1 MENYRRI
8 SIVGNSAA
16 GKSTLARK
24 IGRKLDIEI
33 FTIDK
38 IYWLPGW
45 KLREQNSFKELHDNW
60 LSRDSWIIDG
70 VGYLE
75 ELENRLN
82 CSDLVIYYNVPVS
95 VCMQRAENR
104 INEEKIEPNHD
115 IVEGCRYGNVRDFQM
130 RVIEN
135 FEVELKPKIMKYID
149 SLNSEKVR
157 IISNESELC
166 L

>member
-1 MENYRRI
+1 MERYKRI
-8 SIVGNSAA
+8 SIVGNSGA

-45 KLREQNSFKELHDNW
+45 KLREQSSFKELHDNW
-60 LSRDSWIIDG
+60 LSQDRWIIDG

-75 ELENRLN
+75 EMENRLI
-82 CSDLVIYYNVPVS
+82 CSDLVIYYDVPVS
-95 VCMQRAENR
+95 VCMQRAKNR
-104 INEEKIEPNHD
+104 IIKEKIEPNKD
-115 IVEGCRYGNVRDFQM
+115 ITRGCRYENVEDLQM
-130 RVIEN
+130 RAIKN
-135 FEVELKPKIMKYID
+135 FEVELKPKIMTYIE
-149 SLNSEKVR
+149 SLNSERVQ